1 MPPYLAI
8 AVAVM
13 AMPLTDPA
21 MWAGDELF
29 INNDVAV
36 NEQLVIIFWGMMS
49 TNRSVHN
56 KEGELE
62 LTTIKIIKKFLKKV

>member
-1 MPPYLAI
+1 M
-8 AVAVM
+8 
-13 AMPLTDPA
+13 
-21 MWAGDELF
+21 F

-56 KEGELE
+56 KEGELDWRRCNIGV
-62 LTTIKIIKKFLKKV
+62 TVIITPFRKPQMMNVFLVPKSLLRNG